1 MSLQWRKLNAVLR
14 HMTEQEVLV
23 LLNEERAGQR
33 RPAILERLHQRYT
46 TLRATRERLEI
57 MKEALNEH

>member
-1 MSLQWRKLNAVLR
+1 
-14 HMTEQEVLV
+14 MTEDEVLT
-23 LLNEERAGQR
+23 LLTEERAGQR

-57 MKEALNEH
+57 LKEAVHAD

>member
-1 MSLQWRKLNAVLR
+1 
-14 HMTEQEVLV
+14 MTEDEVLV
-23 LLNEERAGQR
+23 LLTEERASQR

-57 MKEALNEH
+57 MQEAVHEH